1 MPFWLIRSIAILL
14 NTYKKEIKS
23 NEVPMECLKEILP
36 GMKGTGRR
44 KRQKGINIVEHRDV
58 MRKKY
63 TQNEGLTMWLNER
76 YASKFCRTMQ
86 IV

>member
-1 MPFWLIRSIAILL
+1 
-14 NTYKKEIKS
+14 
-23 NEVPMECLKEILP
+23 MECLKEILP

-63 TQNEGLTMWLNER
+63 TQNEGLTM
-76 YASKFCRTMQ
+76 
-86 IV
+86 